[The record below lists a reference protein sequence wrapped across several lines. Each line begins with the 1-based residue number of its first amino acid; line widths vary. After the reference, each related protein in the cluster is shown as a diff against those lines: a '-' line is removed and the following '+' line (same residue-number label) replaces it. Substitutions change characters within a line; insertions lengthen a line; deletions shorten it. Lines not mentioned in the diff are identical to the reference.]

1 MKAKADSQPSNPSE
15 LAWENGF
22 AALIQFKAREKHC
35 RVPRGHQEGA
45 YNLGTWVINQR
56 NRRGA
61 LSAQRRQRLDAIG
74 FDWTLSRLPRDSW
87 ENGFAALEQFKAREK
102 HCRVPRKHRE
112 GAYNLGTWVVN
123 QRNRRDTLSD
133 QRRQRLDAI
142 GFDWTLLPL
151 ARDSWENGFAALKQF
166 QSREGHCRV
175 PTGHEE
181 GSFKLGGWVR
191 RQRNKRKT
199 MSTACRRQLDA
210 IKFDW
215 DPNEHAWEN
224 GFAALK
230 QFKAREKHCRVPRGH
245 QEGAFNLG
253 TWVINQRNRRGAL
266 SVQRRQRL
274 DAIGFLW
281 RLT

>member
-1 MKAKADSQPSNPSE
+1 MQAIQRLSGSGKISYVCTDSGADEFTQHEPPSCAAMKAKADSQPSNPSE

-45 YNLGTWVINQR
+45 FNLGTWVINQR
-56 NRRGA
+56 NRRRA
-61 LSAQRRQRLDAIG
+61 LS
-74 FDWTLSRLPRDSW
+74 
-87 ENGFAALEQFKAREK
+87 
-102 HCRVPRKHRE
+102 V
-112 GAYNLGTWVVN
+112 
-123 QRNRRDTLSD
+123 

-166 QSREGHCRV
+166 RSREGHCRV

-210 IKFDW
+210 IKFD
-215 DPNEHAWEN
+215 
-224 GFAALK
+224 
-230 QFKAREKHCRVPRGH
+230 
-245 QEGAFNLG
+245 
-253 TWVINQRNRRGAL
+253 
-266 SVQRRQRL
+266 
-274 DAIGFLW
+274 
-281 RLT
+281 